1 MTRASWLAGEATAF
15 GVQTHANDVTK
26 RRGLFIRIRH
36 THSQLGMDT
45 WDHPDPF
52 SSNTKTSNSAPI
64 NTPLCTPPCRLA
76 TPRQTT
82 FQSSFPT
89 TNSASPTPKQVHVPL
104 SNRQN
109 KRSTPLQIL
118 LKPSHSRNTSS
129 LTACHRR
136 FGQNKVHHS
145 CSLRQLKCR
154 STKPLLQTQIARLL
168 HDFFRQSDSACSSRP
183 NH

>member
-1 MTRASWLAGEATAF
+1 MTWILANIQQQVQPIVSDMRKNARQGEIHRQYVSLMSRGESSIPSVPMTRASWLAGEATAF
-15 GVQTHANDVTK
+15 GVQTHTNDVTK

-82 FQSSFPT
+82 FPEL
-89 TNSASPTPKQVHVPL
+89 L
-104 SNRQN
+104 SNN
-109 KRSTPLQIL
+109 
-118 LKPSHSRNTSS
+118 
-129 LTACHRR
+129 
-136 FGQNKVHHS
+136 
-145 CSLRQLKCR
+145 
-154 STKPLLQTQIARLL
+154 
-168 HDFFRQSDSACSSRP
+168 
-183 NH
+183 